1 MHIFVLISHFI
12 VFALNCFH
20 ADFINMPKEKT
31 TVTQRRTR
39 WINDLRLDVCVKLD
53 GSKFVCQV
61 SANLASRLIGYLN
74 IIGLMCRIYELGM
87 WEKLQLFSTEWAW
100 AAQQDTAPRK
110 GLTSLHR
117 CSCQTAVD
125 PWSNWSLRLIH
136 CRPVWSLRCRPFG
149 KLKNVTL
156 FNFLDKYM
164 KRKIPCPQ
172 TLTNYLPEVYS
183 NVSESAVHQ
192 TWIIY

>member
-74 IIGLMCRIYELGM
+74 IIGIMCRIYELGM

-136 CRPVWSLRCRPFG
+136 CRPVWSLRCRRYPIWQIEECHPLQFSG
-149 KLKNVTL
+149 
-156 FNFLDKYM
+156 
-164 KRKIPCPQ
+164 
-172 TLTNYLPEVYS
+172 EVYETQDPLS
-183 NVSESAVHQ
+183 TNTDELPAKGLFQ
-192 TWIIY
+192 REW